1 MRKPEDIVFPAGQ
14 QALYEQNRY
23 SPAVKSGDFLFV
35 SGQVGSREDG
45 SAEPGLEQEIRRAF
59 DNLNAV
65 LAAADCTFA
74 DVVDVTIYLVDA
86 QSTLDT
92 LWKVLPEYWRDAP
105 WPTLTGVGVSW
116 LYGFRFEIKVTARLP
131 SRQ

>member
-35 SGQVGSREDG
+35 SGPVGSREDG

-74 DVVDVTIYLVDA
+74 DVIDVTIYLVDA

-92 LWKVLPEYWRDAP
+92 LWKVLPEYWGDAP

>member
-35 SGQVGSREDG
+35 SGREGSREDG

-74 DVVDVTIYLVDA
+74 DVIDVTIYLVDA

-92 LWKVLPEYWRDAP
+92 LWKVLPEYWGDAP

>member
-45 SAEPGLEQEIRRAF
+45 SAEPGWSRRSAGRS
-59 DNLNAV
+59 
-65 LAAADCTFA
+65 
-74 DVVDVTIYLVDA
+74 I
-86 QSTLDT
+86 TLMRC
-92 LWKVLPEYWRDAP
+92 WRP
-105 WPTLTGVGVSW
+105 QIV
-116 LYGFRFEIKVTARLP
+116 RLP
-131 SRQ
+131 M

>member
-35 SGQVGSREDG
+35 SGQVGSCEDG

-74 DVVDVTIYLVDA
+74 DVVDVTLYLVDA
-86 QSTLDT
+86 QSTIDT
-92 LWKVLPEYWRDAP
+92 LWKVLPEYWGEAP
-105 WPTLTGVGVSW
+105 WPTLTGVGVTW

-131 SRQ
+131 SRH